1 VTAWRFF
8 LTQTGATSDTAQDG
22 ALTSAP
28 GGYLA
33 PGVSTSRIKPGER
46 RLLLI
51 LGLPTFAYALA
62 TTVAT
67 TYLPVLAQDFISS
80 STVIGLLIAVEGVMA
95 LLLAL
100 PAGALSD
107 RGRSRLPFVEWASP
121 VLVVALA
128 LMGLA
133 SSLPIA
139 LVLVT
144 IFFAAYFVA
153 YEPYRALYPDM
164 IEERIT
170 GRAQSTQALWRGLGT
185 ILAIATGGALL
196 AIDKTVPFAAAA
208 VVTGVTIAVFLVLL
222 PRERAEHEPNQASSL
237 RDDVHRLW
245 RTVRTRPDLRAFM
258 VANGLW
264 ELSLGATKT
273 FIILYLTHG
282 LGVST
287 SLSGLVVAGCA
298 VFIAAATPI
307 SGKLADRFGAAAVMR
322 VSLLVYGIGMLVP
335 FLVANKVVVGA
346 ITPLVGFGGGVVMTL
361 PYALLIPLMK
371 DDDHG
376 LTTGLYSV
384 SRGVG
389 TALGPLLAG
398 VAIGVLDGVFPKTD
412 GYQAMWGVCAVAVLA
427 SIPVLNRLRDRT

>member
-1 VTAWRFF
+1 
-8 LTQTGATSDTAQDG
+8 
-22 ALTSAP
+22 
-28 GGYLA
+28 
-33 PGVSTSRIKPGER
+33 VSTSRIKPGER
-46 RLLLI
+46 RLLLV

-67 TYLPVLAQDFISS
+67 TYLPVLAQDFTTS
-80 STVIGLLIAVEGVMA
+80 STVIGLLIAVEGIMA
-95 LLLAL
+95 LLLAV

-133 SSLPIA
+133 SSLPLA
-139 LVLVT
+139 LVLVVV
-144 IFFAAYFVA
+144 FFAAYFVA

-164 IEERIT
+164 VDDRIT

-196 AIDKTVPFAAAA
+196 SIGHAVPFVAAA
-208 VVTGVTIAVFLVLL
+208 VVTSITVATFLVLL
-222 PRERAEHEPNQASSL
+222 PRERAEHEPNMSESL
-237 RDDVHRLW
+237 RDDVRRLYAL
-245 RTVRTRPDLRAFM
+245 VRERGDLRAFM

-273 FIILYLTHG
+273 FIIIYLTRG
-282 LGVST
+282 LGVAT
-287 SLSGLVVAGCA
+287 GLAGVAVAAAA

-307 SGKLADRFGAAAVMR
+307 SGKLADRFGAVRVMQG
-322 VSLLVYGIGMLVP
+322 SLVIYGIGMLIP
-335 FLVANKVVVGA
+335 FLVANKVVVGCV
-346 ITPLVGFGGGVVMTL
+346 TPLVGFGGGVVMTL
-361 PYALLIPLMK
+361 PYALLIPLMD

-384 SRGVG
+384 SRGIG

-398 VAIGVLDGVFPKTD
+398 VAIGLTEGIFPSTD
-412 GYQAMWGVCAVAVLA
+412 GYQAMWGVCAAAVLL
-427 SIPVLNRLRDRT
+427 SIPVLTRLRDKA

>member
-1 VTAWRFF
+1 
-8 LTQTGATSDTAQDG
+8 
-22 ALTSAP
+22 
-28 GGYLA
+28 
-33 PGVSTSRIKPGER
+33 VSTSPIKPGER
-46 RLLLI
+46 RLLLV

-67 TYLPVLAQDFISS
+67 TYLPVLAQDFTSS
-80 STVIGLLIAVEGVMA
+80 SAVIGLLIAVEGIMA
-95 LLLAL
+95 LLLAV

-133 SSLPIA
+133 ASLPVALA
-139 LVLVT
+139 LVVV
-144 IFFAAYFVA
+144 FFAAYFVA

-164 IEERIT
+164 VDDRIT

-196 AIDKTVPFAAAA
+196 AIGDTVPFVAAAA
-208 VVTGVTIAVFLVLL
+208 VTGATVAAFLALL
-222 PRERAEHEPNQASSL
+222 PRERAEHEPNRSESL
-237 RDDVHRLW
+237 RDDVRRLYGL
-245 RTVRTRPDLRAFM
+245 VRERGDLRAFM

-273 FIILYLTHG
+273 FIIIYLTRG
-282 LGVST
+282 LGVAT
-287 SLSGLVVAGCA
+287 SLSGLAVAGGA
-298 VFIAAATPI
+298 VFIAAATPV
-307 SGKLADRFGAAAVMR
+307 SGRLSDRFGPVSVMR
-322 VSLLVYGIGMLVP
+322 WSLLVYGLGMLIP
-335 FLVANKVVVGA
+335 FLIASKVAVA
-346 ITPLVGFGGGVVMTL
+346 CAAPLVGFGGGVVMTL
-361 PYALLIPLMK
+361 PYALLIPLMD

-398 VAIGVLDGVFPKTD
+398 VAIGLLDGVFPSTD
-412 GYQAMWGVCAVAVLA
+412 GYQAMWGVCAAAVLA
-427 SIPVLNRLRDRT
+427 SIPVLGRLRDRS